1 MVVAA
6 TGVFAAVLLG
16 RGDCDCEAGCGASGC
31 AGNDC
36 AGNDCGGNGKL
47 FGAGATCPNA

>member
-6 TGVFAAVLLG
+6 TGVVAAVLLG

-36 AGNDCGGNGKL
+36 AGNGKL